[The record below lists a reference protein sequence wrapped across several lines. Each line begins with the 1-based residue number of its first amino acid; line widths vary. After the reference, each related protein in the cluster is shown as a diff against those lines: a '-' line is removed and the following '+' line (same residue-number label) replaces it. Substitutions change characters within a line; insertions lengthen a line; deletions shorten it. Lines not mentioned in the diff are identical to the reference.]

1 MGEEKKKVID
11 GKRSDGLKEH
21 YMSLIKKTKLMSK
34 IIEGEA
40 NKTIKKKSY
49 KKKTYKRNGRC
60 NVRGKFLYLMGQHS
74 F

>member
-1 MGEEKKKVID
+1 MID

-40 NKTIKKKSY
+40 NKTI
-49 KKKTYKRNGRC
+49 
-60 NVRGKFLYLMGQHS
+60 
-74 F
+74 

>member
-40 NKTIKKKSY
+40 NKTILKKNLIKKKPI
-49 KKKTYKRNGRC
+49 KE
-60 NVRGKFLYLMGQHS
+60 MGGAMCVGNS
-74 F
+74 CI

>member
-1 MGEEKKKVID
+1 MID

-40 NKTIKKKSY
+40 NKTILKKNLI